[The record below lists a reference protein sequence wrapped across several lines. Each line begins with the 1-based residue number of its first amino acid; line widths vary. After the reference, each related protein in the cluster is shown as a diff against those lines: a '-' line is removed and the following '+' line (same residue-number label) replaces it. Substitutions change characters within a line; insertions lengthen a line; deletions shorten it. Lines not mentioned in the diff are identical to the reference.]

1 MDETWQIL
9 RRGGLPLGAPG
20 TGPAPTAEE
29 LATAVQAVLAAD
41 PPPTGRARDALCA
54 FVLAWR
60 RHWPRTFARVFAA
73 AAPGVRQWAE
83 DAATD
88 PNRTLKLSRIA
99 TAHLASVL

>member
-1 MDETWQIL
+1 MEPAWQIL
-9 RRGGLPLGAPG
+9 RRGGLPLGAPVA
-20 TGPAPTAEE
+20 GPTPSAEE
-29 LATAVQAVLAAD
+29 LAAAVQAVLAAD
-41 PPPTGRARDALCA
+41 PAPAGRARDALSA

-73 AAPGVRQWAE
+73 AASSVEAWA
-83 DAATD
+83 DQAATD